1 MRSFEAQSDK
11 LQEETIITPLGYSP
25 ESPFKSNNFVY
36 RIDLPHPLTEG
47 QIVTKALR
55 YSCRQVPV
63 GTRQLVLRLSNALS
77 ETMHA
82 FNRTENEVGMIT
94 LASAALKDTNHHSI
108 VPDVY
113 DWGTVAAGSSFGYI
127 LQQCMGGI
135 TVDKYLESS
144 PVNASRDKLFAQTA
158 EIINAFQ
165 LYELPDGITG
175 YGGVTFDA
183 NGRLISGQFP
193 SLGDGPWPTFEE
205 YFLAE
210 FRIAL
215 KLADDN
221 KYIQGWHAS
230 GVRDKIDKFV
240 AERIPL
246 AFAGLSSRAEK
257 CITHA
262 DFCKC
267 FNFYA
272 VAHHFC

>member
-1 MRSFEAQSDK
+1 
-11 LQEETIITPLGYSP
+11 
-25 ESPFKSNNFVY
+25 
-36 RIDLPHPLTEG
+36 
-47 QIVTKALR
+47 
-55 YSCRQVPV
+55 
-63 GTRQLVLRLSNALS
+63 
-77 ETMHA
+77 
-82 FNRTENEVGMIT
+82 
-94 LASAALKDTNHHSI
+94 
-108 VPDVY
+108 
-113 DWGTVAAGSSFGYI
+113 
-127 LQQCMGGI
+127 MGGI